1 MTTLDEGYL
10 LAMAVYAGSALLA
23 LGAMFLWLRHS
34 WTPVWRWLLLLTGL
48 ALLLT
53 PAYPYEGVDT
63 LAPAL
68 IVAAFQFLTAGP
80 EAAQHAL
87 RPLAAALTLALV
99 LTLLLR
105 ITVLRQPRGAAGP

>member
-1 MTTLDEGYL
+1 MMLEDQGYL
-10 LAMAVYAGSALLA
+10 TALAVYSGSAVLA
-23 LGAMFLWLRHS
+23 VGALFLWLRRS
-34 WTPVWRWLLLLTGL
+34 WRPVWRWLLLFTGL

-68 IVAAFQFLTAGP
+68 IVATFQLLTAGP

-87 RPLAAALTLALV
+87 RPLAVAVALALL

-105 ITVLRQPRGAAGP
+105 IFVLRKPRVATGP

>member
-1 MTTLDEGYL
+1 MTTLDQGYL
-10 LAMAVYAGSALLA
+10 IAIAVYAGSALLA
-23 LGAMFLWLRHS
+23 LGALFLWLRHS

-53 PAYPYEGVDT
+53 PAYPYQGVDT

-80 EAAQHAL
+80 EAAQHAV

-105 ITVLRQPRGAAGP
+105 ITVLRKPRVATGP

>member
-1 MTTLDEGYL
+1 MLQDQSYL
-10 LAMAVYAGSALLA
+10 IAMGVYLGAALLA
-23 LGAMFLWLRHS
+23 VGALFLWLRRS

-87 RPLAAALTLALV
+87 RPLAAALVFALL

-105 ITVLRQPRGAAGP
+105 ITVLRKPRGAARP

>member
-1 MTTLDEGYL
+1 MTTLDQAYL
-10 LAMAVYAGSALLA
+10 TAMAVYAGAALLA
-23 LGAMFLWLRHS
+23 LAALFLWLRHS

-105 ITVLRQPRGAAGP
+105 ITVLRKPRGAAGP

>member
-1 MTTLDEGYL
+1 MATDQSYFIA
-10 LAMAVYAGSALLA
+10 LAIYCGSAVLA
-23 LGAMFLWLRHS
+23 LAALFFWLRRS
-34 WTPVWRWLLLLTGL
+34 WRPVWRWLLLLTGL

-68 IVAAFQFLTAGP
+68 IVAAFQLLTAGP

-87 RPLAAALTLALV
+87 RPLAAALALALV

-105 ITVLRQPRGAAGP
+105 IVFLRRPRVATGP

>member
-1 MTTLDEGYL
+1 MPQDQSYL
-10 LAMAVYAGSALLA
+10 LALAVYAGSALLA
-23 LGAMFLWLRHS
+23 LGALFYWLRRS
-34 WTPVWRWLLLLTGL
+34 WRPIWRWLLLLTGL

-53 PAYPYEGVDT
+53 PAYPYAGVDT

-68 IVAAFQFLTAGP
+68 VVAAFQLLTAGP

-87 RPLAAALTLALV
+87 RPLAAALVVALV

-105 ITVLRQPRGAAGP
+105 ITFLRKPRVATRP

>member
-1 MTTLDEGYL
+1 MLQDQSYL
-10 LAMAVYAGSALLA
+10 TALVVYSGSAVLA
-23 LGAMFLWLRHS
+23 VGALFLWLRRS
-34 WTPVWRWLLLLTGL
+34 WRPVWRWLLLLTGL

-80 EAAQHAL
+80 EAAEHAL
-87 RPLAAALTLALV
+87 RPLGASLGLALL

-105 ITVLRQPRGAAGP
+105 IFFLRNNRVAKAP

>member
-1 MTTLDEGYL
+1 MTTPDQTYL
-10 LAMAVYAGSALLA
+10 IAMAVYAGSALLA
-23 LGAMFLWLRHS
+23 LGALFLWLRAS
-34 WTPVWRWLLLLTGL
+34 WPPVWRWLLLLTGL

-53 PAYPYEGVDT
+53 PAYPYQGVDT

-105 ITVLRQPRGAAGP
+105 ITVLRKPRVATGP